1 VNECLRFDCGDRA
14 SVPPPCSG
22 VRYDARAMPDRPR
35 KSSTRITLVLL
46 GAAALAGACNAPD
59 SGPRRAQYATRE
71 DCLADWGDP
80 QECEEQLVTQGDG
93 SRRRVY
99 IGGGSGRG
107 WGGGGY
113 WGGSSTSGSHVG
125 GGTTRGGFGSSGHAH
140 GSSAS

>member
-1 VNECLRFDCGDRA
+1 
-14 SVPPPCSG
+14 
-22 VRYDARAMPDRPR
+22 MPDRPR

-46 GAAALAGACNAPD
+46 GAAALASACNAPD

-80 QECEEQLVTQGDG
+80 KECEEQFVTQGDG

-99 IGGGSGRG
+99 IGGGSGGR
-107 WGGGGY
+107 WGGGY
-113 WGGSSTSGSHVG
+113 WGGGSGGAHTG